1 MATQQRMVEAALHP
15 VPHAAEAS
23 RSSSTAHVI
32 ALANQKG
39 GVGKTTTAVN
49 LGAALAMYGHRVLL
63 VDVDPQANATS
74 HLGCDPKAVGG
85 SVYEVLIGRRP
96 ASRCVVTTSWPGLDL
111 LPSTPDLAGAEVE
124 MVSLL
129 AREHVLRRHLEELHA
144 QYEYVLLD
152 PPPSLGLLTVNALTA
167 AHRVLIPV
175 QAEYLALEGLSRLL
189 QTVDLVRDHLNPEL
203 ELLGVLVTMYD
214 ARTRLSAEVA
224 EEVRR
229 HFGTLVF
236 ETIIPRSVRL
246 SEAPSF
252 GETIFEY
259 DPRSAGARAYAR
271 LAEEVVQRLQGVS
284 RE

>member
-1 MATQQRMVEAALHP
+1 MVETSSKSTPRADETA
-15 VPHAAEAS
+15 
-23 RSSSTAHVI
+23 RSSSDAHVI

-49 LGAALAMYGHRVLL
+49 LGAALAMAGHRVLL

-74 HLGCDPKAVGG
+74 HVGCDPKAVAA
-85 SVYEVLIGRRP
+85 SIYDVLIGRRP
-96 ASRCVVTTSWPGLDL
+96 AVECVVKTTWSGLDL
-111 LPSTPDLAGAEVE
+111 IPSTPDLAGAEVE

-129 AREHVLRRHLEELHA
+129 AREHVLRRHLENLRSE
-144 QYEYVLLD
+144 YEYVLLD

-167 AHRVLIPV
+167 ADNVLIPV

-189 QTVDLVRDHLNPEL
+189 QTVDLVREHLNPAL

-214 ARTRLSAEVA
+214 VRTRLAAEVA
-224 EEVRR
+224 AEVRR
-229 HFGTLVF
+229 HFGALVF

-246 SEAPSF
+246 GEAPSF

-259 DPRSAGARAYAR
+259 DPRSAGAQAYAR
-271 LAEEVVQRLQGVS
+271 LAEEVVRRLEGG
-284 RE
+284 